1 MPELA
6 LNTIILIVLILF
18 PGLIVRRFYFISN
31 FSKQFFKGEWGER
44 LVTSVFWGLFTQL
57 ISLLLFSYTSWAIEN
72 DSNEVI
78 KTIFKGKIPDELITD
93 SNSIIFLLAYIIFSL
108 ILSAIF
114 GYLAHKLVRILGFDI
129 RNSAFRYSNNWHYYF
144 KGEILK
150 TEDFSKY
157 KHLKVLFTWVDV
169 VIDTKDGKNKMIQGV
184 LSQYTINNKSG
195 DLEYLYIDEAERWS
209 NTSSKFKPVNS
220 HIFVVPF
227 KNVIDFN
234 IRYNYTLKTNR
245 FTAKIK
251 KLFVSLLTISI
262 LGFIFIFPWYF
273 AKPEIG
279 VLRILLSM
287 FLIIILV
294 ASILSYFTSTKQK
307 IKVNGEEV
315 NQKNNK
321 KWRIKE
327 HLYFWIFVLFFMILT
342 LLLLGYKEELLTFL

>member
-18 PGLIVRRFYFISN
+18 PGLIVRRFYFIGD
-31 FSKQFFKGEWGER
+31 FSKQFVKGEWSER
-44 LVTSVFWGLFTQL
+44 LVTSIFWGLFTQL
-57 ISLLLFSYTSWAIEN
+57 ISFLLFSYTLWAKEN

-78 KTIFKGKIPDELITD
+78 KTIFQGQIPDKLISD

-108 ILSAIF
+108 VLSAFF
-114 GYLAHKLVRILGFDI
+114 GFFAHKIVRIFGFDI
-129 RNSAFRYSNNWHYYF
+129 RNKAFRYSNNWHYYF

-157 KHLKVLFTWVDV
+157 KNLKVLFTWIDV

-209 NTSSKFKPVNS
+209 NSSSKFKPVDS

-245 FTAKIK
+245 LITNIK
-251 KLFVSLLTISI
+251 KLFSSLLTILVI
-262 LGFIFIFPWYF
+262 GFIFIFPWYF

-279 VLRILLSM
+279 VFRIILSILFVI
-287 FLIIILV
+287 FLIIGIV
-294 ASILSYFTSTKQK
+294 SYFTSIK
-307 IKVNGEEV
+307 IKINGEEV
-315 NQKNNK
+315 NQKNNR
-321 KWRIKE
+321 KWHIRE
-327 HLYFWIFVLFFMILT
+327 HLYFWVLILFFITLS
-342 LLLLGYKEELLTFL
+342 LLLLGYKEDLLFFL